1 MHSNLHSNMCK
12 FVAFNLFKA
21 ISNINFKKGQN
32 NASLI
37 VKGQTFRFPW

>member
-21 ISNINFKKGQN
+21 ISNINLKNDKIMP
-32 NASLI
+32 AL
-37 VKGQTFRFPW
+37 

>member
-21 ISNINFKKGQN
+21 ISNSNKKGQN